1 MPEQMNTTKKLNQ
14 FLCRAALLTLSL
26 IALSACQSTA
36 PATSNTTAQYLLL
49 GEVHDNSAGHQA
61 RLETIRQAL
70 LQDKS
75 MTMVLEQFDTDQQ
88 AALDEAQRV
97 CSTADCLLQ
106 KLRKPGL
113 QWQWPLYQPLI
124 QLALDQKIPMIA
136 GNLSREQARRV
147 MKEGY
152 GAVFDAATLKRWQL
166 RDNATNNNPPDLQ
179 PHHTVLQM
187 QQQEVIQAHCG
198 QLPLTMAE
206 GMAKAQMARD
216 IVMADKLLQHSGRSI
231 LIAGNGHVRKDIG
244 VAYWLRFAGAKPAHS
259 HVYAESAIDAA
270 AADAQTQISKQARPD
285 PCAGLIINS
294 KPKETP

>member
-1 MPEQMNTTKKLNQ
+1 
-14 FLCRAALLTLSL
+14 
-26 IALSACQSTA
+26 
-36 PATSNTTAQYLLL
+36 
-49 GEVHDNSAGHQA
+49 
-61 RLETIRQAL
+61 
-70 LQDKS
+70 
-75 MTMVLEQFDTDQQ
+75 MVLEQFDTDQQ

-124 QLALDQKIPMIA
+124 QLALDKKIPMIA

-152 GAVFDAATLKRWQL
+152 GAVFDVATLKRWQL
-166 RDNATNNNPPDLQ
+166 RDNGANNSPTDLQ
-179 PHHTVLQM
+179 PHQTVLQL

-244 VAYWLRFAGAKPAHS
+244 VAYWLRFAGAKPAYS